1 LECLKISMPGTKGHA
16 VALHLLLQRIPEVWA
31 QKVAFAVS
39 AAVALKW
46 IISQFEGGANLDIN
60 DQWLGLME
68 NEVMGNECTLEE
80 LVSRKELL
88 ARRLNA
94 NNMSVTVAKLKKS
107 VLRCLPWQFD
117 LHKPSLASSTAT
129 CDIQQTLAA
138 IKVVAET
145 IGFNDQLPRAPR
157 AAVVRKPFPAGGQET
172 RECFLWGSGAY
183 QTFLSQGKER

>member
-1 LECLKISMPGTKGHA
+1 M
-16 VALHLLLQRIPEVWA
+16 
-31 QKVAFAVS
+31 
-39 AAVALKW
+39 
-46 IISQFEGGANLDIN
+46 ISQFEGGANLEIN
-60 DQWLGLME
+60 YQWLGLME

-80 LVSRKELL
+80 FVSRKELL

-145 IGFNDQLPRAPR
+145 IGFDDQLPRAPR
-157 AAVVRKPFPAGGQET
+157 AAVVRKPFPAAGQET
-172 RECFLWGSGAY
+172 RECFLCGEVGHIKRFCPKAKKGNPHAHEETNTRAGMASSVLKSDGEGQWIVDTGA
-183 QTFLSQGKER
+183 TNHICN